1 MPEPDYASGDPPGF
15 WGWVIGA
22 VVLFVFFLVVKG
34 C

>member
-1 MPEPDYASGDPPGF
+1 MPEPDYAGGDPPGF

-22 VVLFVFFLVVKG
+22 VLLFILFLLFQG